1 MYKRQVNSSDE
12 KTAVVTAFPA
22 TKLSPGTYRLIAEGQ
37 DLAEPVPNAEMGEI
51 SFTVLG
57 SLPNSGFDGLM
68 AGSTVSANRWQVKTQ
83 KFVNLSA
90 MTVSRSVDMAYLAGG
105 GFVEIYVN
113 NQLSQRMKAD
123 DATGRFTSQVP
134 LVEGNTTLR
143 FVTIDS
149 LLRRAS
155 PFAAEKIVLDTQPP
169 IIESVQP
176 GNGAEV
182 AQLNTIRAVLR
193 DSTILTT
200 NVSGLNMDSIQI
212 VLDDLPVPVDNP
224 KTDKVD
230 GYQFSLKTGELVIP
244 VTQRLVD
251 GSTHRVWIQV
261 ADAAGNLTEQSS
273 SFTVKLAHS
282 DQSPPVISG
291 VMPENGA
298 TLGQLA
304 GSDLVILALVSDVES
319 GIASVQVRLDGNVIS
334 TKKVVEVS
342 NLSLEPGKHLLSIYA
357 RDKVGNES
365 RIESSFIIE
374 GPVSYT
380 HLTLPTILLV

>member
-1 MYKRQVNSSDE
+1 FRFVVNLSLPDEEKPEISFKSLVNGALIADPRSKLEVRFFDGASGLNKDSLVVRLKNSTGILQSLDGFTVNSSDE

-68 AGSTVSANRWQVKTQ
+68 AEATVSANRWQVKTQ

-134 LVEGNTTLR
+134 LVEGNNTLR

-182 AQLNTIRAVLR
+182 AQLSTIRAVLR
-193 DSTILTT
+193 DSTILTSD
-200 NVSGLNMDSIQI
+200 VSGLNMDSIQI
-212 VLDDLPVPVDNP
+212 VLDDLPIPVDNP
-224 KTDKVD
+224 RTDKVD

-251 GSTHRVWIQV
+251 GSTHRVW
-261 ADAAGNLTEQSS
+261 
-273 SFTVKLAHS
+273 
-282 DQSPPVISG
+282 
-291 VMPENGA
+291 
-298 TLGQLA
+298 
-304 GSDLVILALVSDVES
+304 
-319 GIASVQVRLDGNVIS
+319 
-334 TKKVVEVS
+334 
-342 NLSLEPGKHLLSIYA
+342 
-357 RDKVGNES
+357 
-365 RIESSFIIE
+365 
-374 GPVSYT
+374 
-380 HLTLPTILLV
+380 